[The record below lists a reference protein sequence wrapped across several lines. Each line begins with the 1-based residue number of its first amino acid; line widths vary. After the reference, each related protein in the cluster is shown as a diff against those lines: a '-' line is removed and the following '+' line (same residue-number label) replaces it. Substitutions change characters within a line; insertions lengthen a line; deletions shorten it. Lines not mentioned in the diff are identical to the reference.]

1 MCPGVVPVGLR
12 CGEWSG
18 GVVKLVGAV
27 SVEPGDGAGDVVE
40 YVVDAAVG
48 FDVVVVLAQIH

>member
-1 MCPGVVPVGLR
+1 M
-12 CGEWSG
+12 
-18 GVVKLVGAV
+18 VKLVGAV

-40 YVVDAAVG
+40 DVVDAAVG